1 MHNMHRYAYTL
12 PTHVSPRAEAPA
24 ALHRFLGGSVGSSS
38 VFLRL
43 ADAAPGV
50 SGWSSEVC
58 VRAGQYLCIYH
69 FYYIYICME
78 KERDSARERERKRDR
93 DRDRERESQRQRQR
107 EREMSCIIYVYVPRT
122 FVKQIRMSFGQRQS
136 WEHHCIN
143 QWKQLGPML
152 QSNQGWPWALNLAE
166 SQPAGPWCGVSL
178 GSCCRVMGS
187 TSAAREDQISPI
199 CCSAAGSFPA
209 TWQVWSLKVSI
220 NGDIINHTGNVIWWF
235 TSHHDGNIYEYTYIY
250 IDR

>member
-69 FYYIYICME
+69 FYYIYMYG
-78 KERDSARERERKRDR
+78 KRERQRERERETETERER
-93 DRDRERESQRQRQR
+93 VRDRERERCHALSMSMSQ
-107 EREMSCIIYVYVPRT
+107 EHS
-122 FVKQIRMSFGQRQS
+122 QS
-136 WEHHCIN
+136 KYECRLVNGNHGNTIALISESSWAPCCSPI
-143 QWKQLGPML
+143 KGDRGPSTL
-152 QSNQGWPWALNLAE
+152 QSPNLLGLDVGFHWAAAVG
-166 SQPAGPWCGVSL
+166 SWVARQQPEKTKFHP
-178 GSCCRVMGS
+178 
-187 TSAAREDQISPI
+187 SAALRQEAFQPPDKFG
-199 CCSAAGSFPA
+199 A
-209 TWQVWSLKVSI
+209 
-220 NGDIINHTGNVIWWF
+220 
-235 TSHHDGNIYEYTYIY
+235 
-250 IDR
+250 